1 MTYSIGQVAKATGIS
16 VSTLRYY
23 DREGMFPT
31 LTRSEGGIRVF
42 SDQEI
47 GTLRVIECL
56 KAAGMPIRDIK
67 EFLAWCQEGDASLG
81 KRQAMFRSR
90 LAEVD
95 RQLAALEKTRSH
107 LLYKCWYYDTALALG
122 SEAAVRSLPPEAVP
136 EELRPHRL

>member
-1 MTYSIGQVAKATGIS
+1 MTYSIGQVAESTGIS

-23 DREGMFPT
+23 DREGMFPE
-31 LTRSEGGIRVF
+31 LTRSDGGIRVF
-42 SDQEI
+42 TEREL

-67 EFLAWCQEGDASLG
+67 EFLTWCQEGDASLS
-81 KRQAMFRSR
+81 KRQAMFQAR
-90 LAEVD
+90 LAEVE
-95 RQLAALEKTRSH
+95 RQLTALEKTRNH

-136 EELRPHRL
+136 EALRPHRL